1 MMHLYQNIIIMV
13 TSQFYT
19 LEFIYA
25 VLKKTLEKNEGTIKN
40 GQSRETGSIGY
51 TRREKNKTYR
61 QLTK

>member
-1 MMHLYQNIIIMV
+1 MMHSYQNIIIMV

-25 VLKKTLEKNEGTIKN
+25 VLKKTLENNEGTIKN

-51 TRREKNKTYR
+51 TRRRKT
-61 QLTK
+61 KHIDN

>member
-25 VLKKTLEKNEGTIKN
+25 VLKKTLENNEGTIKN

-51 TRREKNKTYR
+51 TRRRKT
-61 QLTK
+61 KHIDN

>member
-1 MMHLYQNIIIMV
+1 MV

-25 VLKKTLEKNEGTIKN
+25 VLKKTLENNEGTIKN

-51 TRREKNKTYR
+51 TRRRKT
-61 QLTK
+61 KHIDN

>member
-1 MMHLYQNIIIMV
+1 MV

-25 VLKKTLEKNEGTIKN
+25 VLKKTLENNEGTIKN

>member
-25 VLKKTLEKNEGTIKN
+25 VLKKTLENNEGTIKMDN
-40 GQSRETGSIGY
+40 P
-51 TRREKNKTYR
+51 EKLAAQGTQDEKKT
-61 QLTK
+61 KHIDN